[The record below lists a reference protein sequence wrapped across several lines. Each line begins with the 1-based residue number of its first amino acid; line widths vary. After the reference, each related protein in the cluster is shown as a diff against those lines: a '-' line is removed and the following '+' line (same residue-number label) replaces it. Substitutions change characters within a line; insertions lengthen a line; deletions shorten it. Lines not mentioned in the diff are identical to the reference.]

1 MPRKKTRIISV
12 YQKYW
17 TNKMKV
23 SGFTFIRNA
32 LKYDYPIVEAILS
45 ILPICDEFIIAVG
58 NSDDDTLALIQKIDS
73 NKIKI
78 IQTVWDD
85 TLRANGEVLA
95 IETNKAFKAISP
107 DSDWAFYIQGD
118 EVVHEKYL
126 NSIQLTMQ
134 KYAHDYEV
142 DGLLFDYKHFYGSYD
157 FIGSSNSWYK
167 KEIRIIRNNKQIYS
181 FKDAQGFRKGAN
193 EKLKVVA
200 ANAFI
205 YHYGW
210 VKDPRSMQF
219 KQEDFSKLW
228 HNDEWISK
236 NIENVEVFEYEKH
249 ISQLSRFDGNH
260 PMVMKERIER
270 LNWKFEYDISK
281 NSRSFKEFLKDSLL
295 LIGLNFNYRNYIFLK
310 GK

>member
-73 NKIKI
+73 KKIKI

-134 KYAHDYEV
+134 KYVLDSEV

-157 FIGSSNSWYK
+157 FVGSSNNWYK

-181 FKDAQGFRKGAN
+181 FKDAQGFRKEAN
-193 EKLKVVA
+193 EKLKVVS
-200 ANAFI
+200 ANASI

-210 VKDPRSMQF
+210 VKNPRSMQF

-249 ISQLSRFDGNH
+249 ISQLSRFDGDH

-281 NSRSFKEFLKDSLL
+281 NSRSFKDFLKDNLL
-295 LIGLNFNYRNYIFLK
+295 LIGLNFNYKNYIFLRRK
-310 GK
+310 

>member
-1 MPRKKTRIISV
+1 M
-12 YQKYW
+12 
-17 TNKMKV
+17 
-23 SGFTFIRNA
+23 
-32 LKYDYPIVEAILS
+32 
-45 ILPICDEFIIAVG
+45 
-58 NSDDDTLALIQKIDS
+58 
-73 NKIKI
+73 
-78 IQTVWDD
+78 
-85 TLRANGEVLA
+85 RANGEVLA

-118 EVVHEKYL
+118 EIVHEKYL

-134 KYAHDYEV
+134 KYVLDSEV

-181 FKDAQGFRKGAN
+181 FKDAQGFRKEAN
-193 EKLKVVA
+193 EKLKVVS
-200 ANAFI
+200 ANASI

-236 NIENVEVFEYEKH
+236 NIENAQVFEYEKH
-249 ISQLSRFDGNH
+249 ISQLSSFDGDH
-260 PMVMKERIER
+260 PLVMKERIER

-281 NSRSFKEFLKDSLL
+281 NSRSVKDFLKDSLL
-295 LIGLNFNYRNYIFLK
+295 LIGLNFNYKNYIFLRRK
-310 GK
+310 

>member
-32 LKYDYPIVEAILS
+32 LKYDYPIVEAIVS

-73 NKIKI
+73 QKIKI

-85 TLRANGEVLA
+85 TLRTNGEVLA

-134 KYAHDYEV
+134 KYVLDSEV

-193 EKLKVVA
+193 EKLKVVS
-200 ANAFI
+200 ANASI

-281 NSRSFKEFLKDSLL
+281 NSRSFKDFLKDNLL
-295 LIGLNFNYRNYIFLK
+295 LIGLNFNYKNYIFLRRK
-310 GK
+310 

>member
-73 NKIKI
+73 KKIKI

-85 TLRANGEVLA
+85 SLRANGEVLA

-118 EVVHEKYL
+118 EIVHEKYL

-134 KYAHDYEV
+134 KYVLDSEV

-193 EKLKVVA
+193 EKLKVVS
-200 ANAFI
+200 ANASI

-236 NIENVEVFEYEKH
+236 NIEKVEAFEYEKH
-249 ISQLSRFDGNH
+249 ISQLRLFDDEH
-260 PMVMKERIER
+260 PLVMKDRIQR

-281 NSRSFKEFLKDSLL
+281 NSRSFKDFLKDNLR
-295 LIGLNFNYRNYIFLK
+295 LIGLNFNYKNYIFLRRK
-310 GK
+310 

>member
-12 YQKYW
+12 FQKYW

-134 KYAHDYEV
+134 KYVLDSEV

-157 FIGSSNSWYK
+157 FVGSSNSWYK

-181 FKDAQGFRKGAN
+181 FKDAQGFRKAAN
-193 EKLKVVA
+193 EKLKVVS
-200 ANAFI
+200 ANASI

-210 VKDPRSMQF
+210 VKDPRSMQS

-270 LNWKFEYDISK
+270 LNWKFDYDISK
-281 NSRSFKEFLKDSLL
+281 NKRSFKEFLKDSLL

>member
-12 YQKYW
+12 FQKYW

-32 LKYDYPIVEAILS
+32 LKYDYPIVEAIQS

-58 NSDDDTLALIQKIDS
+58 NSEDETLALIQEIDS
-73 NKIKI
+73 QKIKI

-85 TLRANGEVLA
+85 SLRTNGEVLA

-118 EVVHEKYL
+118 EIVHEKYL

-134 KYAHDYEV
+134 RYVFDHEV

-167 KEIRIIRNNKQIYS
+167 KEIRIIRNNKKIYS
-181 FKDAQGFRKGAN
+181 FKDAQGFRKEDN
-193 EKLKVVA
+193 KKLKVVA

-249 ISQLSRFDGNH
+249 ISQLSRFDGDH

-281 NSRSFKEFLKDSLL
+281 NSRSFKDFLKDNLL
-295 LIGLNFNYRNYIFLK
+295 LIGLNFNYKNYIFLRRK
-310 GK
+310 

>member
-1 MPRKKTRIISV
+1 MPRKKTRIISA

-32 LKYDYPIVEAILS
+32 VKYDYPIVEAILS

-58 NSDDDTLALIQKIDS
+58 NSEDETLALIQKIDS
-73 NKIKI
+73 QKIKI

-118 EVVHEKYL
+118 EIVHEKYL

-134 KYAHDYEV
+134 RYVFDHEV

-167 KEIRIIRNNKQIYS
+167 KEIRIIRNNKKIYS
-181 FKDAQGFRKGAN
+181 YKDAQGFRKAAN
-193 EKLKVVA
+193 EKLKVVS
-200 ANAFI
+200 ANASI

-219 KQEDFSKLW
+219 KQEDFNKLW

-236 NIENVEVFEYEKH
+236 NIEKVETFEYEKH
-249 ISQLSRFDGNH
+249 ISQLSRFDGDH
-260 PMVMKERIER
+260 PLVMKDRIQR
-270 LNWKFEYDISK
+270 LNWKFEFDISK
-281 NSRSFKEFLKDSLL
+281 NKRSFKDFLKDNLR
-295 LIGLNFNYRNYIFLK
+295 LIGLNFNYKNYIFLRRK
-310 GK
+310 

>member
-1 MPRKKTRIISV
+1 MLRKKTRIISV
-12 YQKYW
+12 FQKYW

-73 NKIKI
+73 QKIKI

-85 TLRANGEVLA
+85 SLRANGEVLA
-95 IETNKAFKAISP
+95 IETNKAFKAISS

-118 EVVHEKYL
+118 EIVHEKYL
-126 NSIQLTMQ
+126 SSIQLTMQ
-134 KYAHDYEV
+134 KYALDNEV

-181 FKDAQGFRKGAN
+181 YKDAQGFRKAAN
-193 EKLKVVA
+193 EKLKVVSS
-200 ANAFI
+200 NASI

-219 KQEDFSKLW
+219 KQEDFNKLW

-236 NIENVEVFEYEKH
+236 NIEKVEGFEYEKH
-249 ISQLSRFDGNH
+249 ISQLSSFDGDH
-260 PMVMKERIER
+260 PLVMKERIER

-281 NSRSFKEFLKDSLL
+281 NSRSFKDFLKDNLL
-295 LIGLNFNYRNYIFLK
+295 LIGLNFNYKNYIFLRRK
-310 GK
+310 

>member
-1 MPRKKTRIISV
+1 MLRKKTRIISV
-12 YQKYW
+12 FQKYW

-58 NSDDDTLALIQKIDS
+58 NSDDDTLALIQNIDS
-73 NKIKI
+73 HKIKI

-85 TLRANGEVLA
+85 SLRANGEVLA

-118 EVVHEKYL
+118 EIVHEKYL

-134 KYAHDYEV
+134 KYVFDHEV

-181 FKDAQGFRKGAN
+181 FKDAQGFRKEAN
-193 EKLKVVA
+193 EKLKVVS
-200 ANAFI
+200 ANASI

-236 NIENVEVFEYEKH
+236 NIENAQVFEYEKH
-249 ISQLSRFDGNH
+249 ISQLSRFDGDH
-260 PMVMKERIER
+260 PLVMKERIER

-281 NSRSFKEFLKDSLL
+281 NSRSFKDFLKDNLL
-295 LIGLNFNYRNYIFLK
+295 LIGLNFNYKNYIFLRRK
-310 GK
+310 

>member
-1 MPRKKTRIISV
+1 M
-12 YQKYW
+12 
-17 TNKMKV
+17 
-23 SGFTFIRNA
+23 
-32 LKYDYPIVEAILS
+32 
-45 ILPICDEFIIAVG
+45 
-58 NSDDDTLALIQKIDS
+58 IDS
-73 NKIKI
+73 KKIKI

-85 TLRANGEVLA
+85 SLRANGEVLA

-118 EVVHEKYL
+118 EIVHEKYL
-126 NSIQLTMQ
+126 NSIQQTMQ
-134 KYAHDYEV
+134 KYVFDHEV

-193 EKLKVVA
+193 EKLKVVS
-200 ANAFI
+200 ANASI

-228 HNDEWISK
+228 HNDDWISK
-236 NIENVEVFEYEKH
+236 NIEKVEAFEYEKH
-249 ISQLSRFDGNH
+249 ISQLRLFDGDH
-260 PMVMKERIER
+260 PLVMKDRIQR

-281 NSRSFKEFLKDSLL
+281 NSRSFKDFLKDNLL
-295 LIGLNFNYRNYIFLK
+295 LIGLNFNYKNYIFLRRK
-310 GK
+310 

>member
-1 MPRKKTRIISV
+1 MLRKKTRIISV
-12 YQKYW
+12 FQKYW

-73 NKIKI
+73 KKIKI

-85 TLRANGEVLA
+85 SLRANGEVLA
-95 IETNKAFKAISP
+95 IETNKAFKAISL

-118 EVVHEKYL
+118 EIVHEKYL
-126 NSIQLTMQ
+126 NSIQQTMQ
-134 KYAHDYEV
+134 KYVFDHEV

-181 FKDAQGFRKGAN
+181 FKDAQGFRKEAN
-193 EKLKVVA
+193 EKLKVVS
-200 ANAFI
+200 ANASI

-236 NIENVEVFEYEKH
+236 NIENAQVFEYEKH
-249 ISQLSRFDGNH
+249 ISQLSRFDGDH
-260 PMVMKERIER
+260 PLVMKERIER
-270 LNWKFEYDISK
+270 LNWKFEYDMSK
-281 NSRSFKEFLKDSLL
+281 NSRSFKDFLKDNLL
-295 LIGLNFNYRNYIFLK
+295 LIGLNFNYKNYIFLRRK
-310 GK
+310 

>member
-1 MPRKKTRIISV
+1 MLRKKTRIISV
-12 YQKYW
+12 FQKYW

-73 NKIKI
+73 KKIKI

-85 TLRANGEVLA
+85 SLRANGEVLA
-95 IETNKAFKAISP
+95 IETNKAFKAISL

-118 EVVHEKYL
+118 EIVHEKYL
-126 NSIQLTMQ
+126 NSIQQTMQ
-134 KYAHDYEV
+134 KYVFDHEV

-181 FKDAQGFRKGAN
+181 FKDAQGFRKEAN
-193 EKLKVVA
+193 EKLKVVS
-200 ANAFI
+200 ANASI

-236 NIENVEVFEYEKH
+236 NIENAQVFEYEKH
-249 ISQLSRFDGNH
+249 ISQLSSFDGDH
-260 PMVMKERIER
+260 PLVMKERIER
-270 LNWKFEYDISK
+270 LNWKFEYEISK
-281 NSRSFKEFLKDSLL
+281 NSRSFKDFLKDNLL
-295 LIGLNFNYRNYIFLK
+295 LIGLNFNYKNYIFLRRK
-310 GK
+310 

>member
-73 NKIKI
+73 KKIKI

-85 TLRANGEVLA
+85 SLRANGEVLA

-118 EVVHEKYL
+118 EIVHEKYL

-134 KYAHDYEV
+134 KYVLDSEV

-181 FKDAQGFRKGAN
+181 FKDAQGFRKEDN
-193 EKLKVVA
+193 KKLKVVA

-270 LNWKFEYDISK
+270 LNWKFDYDISK
-281 NSRSFKEFLKDSLL
+281 NKRSFKEFLKDSLL

>member
-58 NSDDDTLALIQKIDS
+58 NSDDDTLALIHKIDS
-73 NKIKI
+73 QKIKI

-118 EVVHEKYL
+118 EIVHEKYL

-134 KYAHDYEV
+134 KYALDYEV

-181 FKDAQGFRKGAN
+181 YKDAQGFRKAAN
-193 EKLKVVA
+193 EKLNVVS
-200 ANAFI
+200 ANASI

-219 KQEDFSKLW
+219 KQEDFNKLW

-236 NIENVEVFEYEKH
+236 NIEKVEAFEYEKH
-249 ISQLSRFDGNH
+249 ISQLRLFDSDH
-260 PMVMKERIER
+260 PLVMKERIQR

-281 NSRSFKEFLKDSLL
+281 NSRSFKDFLKDNLL
-295 LIGLNFNYRNYIFLK
+295 LIGLNFNYKNYIFLRRK
-310 GK
+310 

>member
-17 TNKMKV
+17 INKMKV

-73 NKIKI
+73 QKIKI

-118 EVVHEKYL
+118 EIVHEKYL

-134 KYAHDYEV
+134 KYVLDSEV

-157 FIGSSNSWYK
+157 FVGSSNNWYK
-167 KEIRIIRNNKQIYS
+167 KEIRIIRNNQQIYS
-181 FKDAQGFRKGAN
+181 FKDAQGFRKEAN
-193 EKLKVVA
+193 KKLKVVA

-270 LNWKFEYDISK
+270 LNWKFDYDISK
-281 NSRSFKEFLKDSLL
+281 NKRSFKEFLKDSLL

>member
-45 ILPICDEFIIAVG
+45 ILPICDEFIVAVG

-73 NKIKI
+73 QKIKI

-85 TLRANGEVLA
+85 SLRANGEVLA

-118 EVVHEKYL
+118 EIVHEKYL

-134 KYAHDYEV
+134 RYVFDHEV

-181 FKDAQGFRKGAN
+181 YKDAQGFRKVAN
-193 EKLKVVA
+193 KKLKVVS
-200 ANAFI
+200 ANASI

-219 KQEDFSKLW
+219 KQEDFNKLW

-236 NIENVEVFEYEKH
+236 NIEKVESFEYEKH
-249 ISQLSRFDGNH
+249 ISQLRLFDGDH
-260 PMVMKERIER
+260 PLVIKDRIQR
-270 LNWKFEYDISK
+270 LNWKFDYDISK
-281 NSRSFKEFLKDSLL
+281 NKRSVKDFLKDNLR
-295 LIGLNFNYRNYIFLK
+295 LIGLNFNYKNYIFLRRK
-310 GK
+310 

>member
-1 MPRKKTRIISV
+1 MPRKKTRTISV
-12 YQKYW
+12 FQKYW
-17 TNKMKV
+17 ISKMKV

-32 LKYDYPIVEAILS
+32 IKYDYPIVEAILS

-73 NKIKI
+73 QKIKI

-85 TLRANGEVLA
+85 SLRANGEVLA

-118 EVVHEKYL
+118 EIVHEKYL

-134 KYAHDYEV
+134 RYVFDYEV

-167 KEIRIIRNNKQIYS
+167 KEIRIIRNNQQIYS
-181 FKDAQGFRKGAN
+181 FKDAQGFRKEDN
-193 EKLKVVA
+193 KKLKVVA

-236 NIENVEVFEYEKH
+236 NIEKVEAFEYEKH
-249 ISQLSRFDGNH
+249 ISQLRRFDDDH
-260 PMVMKERIER
+260 PLVMKDRIWR

-281 NSRSFKEFLKDSLL
+281 NSRSFKDFLKDNLL
-295 LIGLNFNYRNYIFLK
+295 LIGLNFNYKNYIFLRRK
-310 GK
+310 

>member
-73 NKIKI
+73 KKIKI

-118 EVVHEKYL
+118 EIVHEKYL

-134 KYAHDYEV
+134 RYVFDNEV

-157 FIGSSNSWYK
+157 FVGSSNNWYK

-181 FKDAQGFRKGAN
+181 FKDAQGFRKGVN
-193 EKLKVVA
+193 EKLKVVSA
-200 ANAFI
+200 KASI

-236 NIENVEVFEYEKH
+236 NIEKVEAFEYEKH
-249 ISQLSRFDGNH
+249 ISQLKLFDGDH
-260 PMVMKERIER
+260 PLVMKDRIQR
-270 LNWKFEYDISK
+270 LNWKFDYDISK
-281 NSRSFKEFLKDSLL
+281 NKRSVKDFLKDSLL
-295 LIGLNFNYRNYIFLK
+295 LIGLNFNYKNYIFLRMK
-310 GK
+310 

>member
-1 MPRKKTRIISV
+1 
-12 YQKYW
+12 
-17 TNKMKV
+17 MKV

-45 ILPICDEFIIAVG
+45 ILPICDEFIVAVG

-73 NKIKI
+73 QKIKI

-85 TLRANGEVLA
+85 SLRANGEVLA

-118 EVVHEKYL
+118 EIVHEKYL
-126 NSIQLTMQ
+126 NSIQLTMRR
-134 KYAHDYEV
+134 YVFDHEV

-181 FKDAQGFRKGAN
+181 YKDAQGFRKAAN
-193 EKLKVVA
+193 KKLKVVS
-200 ANAFI
+200 ANASI

-219 KQEDFSKLW
+219 KQEDFNKLW

-236 NIENVEVFEYEKH
+236 NIEKVESFEYEKH
-249 ISQLSRFDGNH
+249 ISQLRLFDGDH
-260 PMVMKERIER
+260 PLVMKDRIQR
-270 LNWKFEYDISK
+270 LNWKFDYDISK
-281 NSRSFKEFLKDSLL
+281 NKRSVKDFLKDNLR
-295 LIGLNFNYRNYIFLK
+295 LIGLNFNYKNYIFLRRK
-310 GK
+310 

>member
-1 MPRKKTRIISV
+1 MPRKKTRIIFV

-78 IQTVWDD
+78 VQTVWDD

-134 KYAHDYEV
+134 KYVLDSEV

-167 KEIRIIRNNKQIYS
+167 KEIRIIRNNKKIYS

-193 EKLKVVA
+193 EKLKVVD

-219 KQEDFSKLW
+219 KQEDFNKLW

-236 NIENVEVFEYEKH
+236 NIEITEVFEYEKH
-249 ISQLSRFDGNH
+249 ISQLSRFDGDH
-260 PMVMKERIER
+260 PLVMKDRIQR
-270 LNWKFEYDISK
+270 LNWKFEYDIYK
-281 NSRSFKEFLKDSLL
+281 NKRSFKDFLKDNLL
-295 LIGLNFNYRNYIFLK
+295 LIGLNFNYKNYIFLRRK
-310 GK
+310 

>member
-32 LKYDYPIVEAILS
+32 LKYDYPIVEAIQS

-73 NKIKI
+73 QKIKI

-134 KYAHDYEV
+134 KYVLDSEV

-157 FIGSSNSWYK
+157 FVGSSNNWYK

-181 FKDAQGFRKGAN
+181 FKDAQGFRKEDN
-193 EKLKVVA
+193 KKLKVVA
-200 ANAFI
+200 ASAFI

-236 NIENVEVFEYEKH
+236 NIEKVEAFEYEKH
-249 ISQLSRFDGNH
+249 ISQLRLFDGDH
-260 PMVMKERIER
+260 PMVMKDRIQR

-281 NSRSFKEFLKDSLL
+281 NSRSFKDFLKDNLL
-295 LIGLNFNYRNYIFLK
+295 LIGLNFNYKNYIFLRRK
-310 GK
+310 

>member
-73 NKIKI
+73 KKIKI

-85 TLRANGEVLA
+85 SLRANGEVLA

-118 EVVHEKYL
+118 EIVHEKYL

-134 KYAHDYEV
+134 KYVLDSEV

-181 FKDAQGFRKGAN
+181 FKDAQGFRKEAN
-193 EKLKVVA
+193 EKLKVVS
-200 ANAFI
+200 ANASI

-236 NIENVEVFEYEKH
+236 NIENAQVFEYEKH
-249 ISQLSRFDGNH
+249 ISQLSSFDGDH
-260 PMVMKERIER
+260 PLVMKERIER

-281 NSRSFKEFLKDSLL
+281 NSRSVKDFLKDSLL
-295 LIGLNFNYRNYIFLK
+295 LIGLNFNYKNYIFLRRK
-310 GK
+310 

>member
-1 MPRKKTRIISV
+1 
-12 YQKYW
+12 
-17 TNKMKV
+17 MKV

-73 NKIKI
+73 QKIKI

-118 EVVHEKYL
+118 EIVHEKYL

-134 KYAHDYEV
+134 KYVLDYEV

-181 FKDAQGFRKGAN
+181 FKDAQGFRKEAN

-249 ISQLSRFDGNH
+249 ISQLSRFDGDH
-260 PMVMKERIER
+260 PLVMKERIER

-295 LIGLNFNYRNYIFLK
+295 LIGLNFNYRNYIFLR

>member
-12 YQKYW
+12 FQKYW

-73 NKIKI
+73 QKIKI

-118 EVVHEKYL
+118 EIVHEKYL

-134 KYAHDYEV
+134 KYVLDSEV

-167 KEIRIIRNNKQIYS
+167 KEIRIIRNNKKIYS
-181 FKDAQGFRKGAN
+181 FKDAQGFRKEDN
-193 EKLKVVA
+193 KKLKVVA

-249 ISQLSRFDGNH
+249 ISQLSRFDGDH
-260 PMVMKERIER
+260 PLVMKERIER

-281 NSRSFKEFLKDSLL
+281 NSRSFKDFLKDNLL
-295 LIGLNFNYRNYIFLK
+295 LIGLNFNYKNYIFLRRK
-310 GK
+310 

>member
-1 MPRKKTRIISV
+1 
-12 YQKYW
+12 
-17 TNKMKV
+17 MKV

-32 LKYDYPIVEAILS
+32 VKYDYPIVEAILS
-45 ILPICDEFIIAVG
+45 ILSICDEFIIAVG
-58 NSDDDTLALIQKIDS
+58 NSEDETLALIQKIDS
-73 NKIKI
+73 QKIKI

-95 IETNKAFKAISP
+95 IETNNAFKAISP

-134 KYAHDYEV
+134 KYVLDSEV

-157 FIGSSNSWYK
+157 FVGSSNNWYK
-167 KEIRIIRNNKQIYS
+167 KEIRIIRNNQQIYS
-181 FKDAQGFRKGAN
+181 FKDAQGFRKEDN
-193 EKLKVVA
+193 KKLKVVA

-249 ISQLSRFDGNH
+249 ISQLSRFDGDH
-260 PMVMKERIER
+260 PMVMKDRIQR

-281 NSRSFKEFLKDSLL
+281 NSRSFKDFLKDNLL
-295 LIGLNFNYRNYIFLK
+295 LIGLNFNYKNYIFLRRK
-310 GK
+310 

>member
-1 MPRKKTRIISV
+1 
-12 YQKYW
+12 
-17 TNKMKV
+17 MKV

-32 LKYDYPIVEAILS
+32 IKYDYPIVEAILS

-78 IQTVWDD
+78 VQTVWDD

-134 KYAHDYEV
+134 KYVLDSEV

-157 FIGSSNSWYK
+157 FVGSSNNWYK
-167 KEIRIIRNNKQIYS
+167 KEIRIIRNNKKIYS
-181 FKDAQGFRKGAN
+181 FKDAQGFRKEDN
-193 EKLKVVA
+193 KKLKVVA

-270 LNWKFEYDISK
+270 LNWKFDYDISK
-281 NSRSFKEFLKDSLL
+281 NKRSFKEFLKDSLL

>member
-85 TLRANGEVLA
+85 SLRANGEVLA
-95 IETNKAFKAISP
+95 IETNKAFAEISP

-134 KYAHDYEV
+134 KYVLDSEV

-157 FIGSSNSWYK
+157 FVGSSNNWYK

-181 FKDAQGFRKGAN
+181 FKDAQGFRK
-193 EKLKVVA
+193 EDDKKLKVVA

-249 ISQLSRFDGNH
+249 ISQLSLFDSDH

-270 LNWKFEYDISK
+270 LNWKFDYDISK
-281 NSRSFKEFLKDSLL
+281 NKRSFKEFLKDNLL

>member
-1 MPRKKTRIISV
+1 
-12 YQKYW
+12 
-17 TNKMKV
+17 MKV

-73 NKIKI
+73 QKIKI

-134 KYAHDYEV
+134 KYVLDSEV

-157 FIGSSNSWYK
+157 FVGSSNNWYK

-181 FKDAQGFRKGAN
+181 FKDAQGFRKEDN
-193 EKLKVVA
+193 KKLKVVA
-200 ANAFI
+200 ASAFI

-249 ISQLSRFDGNH
+249 ISQLSRFDGDH
-260 PMVMKERIER
+260 PLVMKERIER

-281 NSRSFKEFLKDSLL
+281 NSRSFKDFLKDNLL
-295 LIGLNFNYRNYIFLK
+295 LIGLNFNYKNYIFLRRK
-310 GK
+310 

>member
-134 KYAHDYEV
+134 KYVLDSEV

-157 FIGSSNSWYK
+157 FVGSSNSWYK

-181 FKDAQGFRKGAN
+181 FKDAQGFRKEDN
-193 EKLKVVA
+193 KKLKVVA
-200 ANAFI
+200 ANASI

-281 NSRSFKEFLKDSLL
+281 NSRSFKDFLKDNLL
-295 LIGLNFNYRNYIFLK
+295 LIGLNFNYKNYIFLRRK
-310 GK
+310 

>member
-73 NKIKI
+73 KKIKI

-85 TLRANGEVLA
+85 SLRANGEVLA

-118 EVVHEKYL
+118 EIVHEKYL

-134 KYAHDYEV
+134 KYVLDSEV

-193 EKLKVVA
+193 EKLKVVS
-200 ANAFI
+200 ANASI

-236 NIENVEVFEYEKH
+236 NIENAQVFEYEKH
-249 ISQLSRFDGNH
+249 ISQLSSFDGDH
-260 PMVMKERIER
+260 PLVMKERIER

-281 NSRSFKEFLKDSLL
+281 NSRSVKDFLKDSLL
-295 LIGLNFNYRNYIFLK
+295 LIGLNFNYKNYIFLRRK
-310 GK
+310 

>member
-1 MPRKKTRIISV
+1 
-12 YQKYW
+12 
-17 TNKMKV
+17 MKV

-73 NKIKI
+73 QKIKI

-118 EVVHEKYL
+118 EIVHEKYL

-134 KYAHDYEV
+134 KYVLDSEV

-181 FKDAQGFRKGAN
+181 FKDAQGFRKEDN
-193 EKLKVVA
+193 KKLKVVA

-249 ISQLSRFDGNH
+249 ISQLSRFDGDH
-260 PMVMKERIER
+260 PLVMKERIER

-281 NSRSFKEFLKDSLL
+281 NSRSFKDFLKDNLL
-295 LIGLNFNYRNYIFLK
+295 LIGLNFNYKNYIFLRRK
-310 GK
+310 

>member
-73 NKIKI
+73 QKIKI
-78 IQTVWDD
+78 IQTVWND

-118 EVVHEKYL
+118 EIVHEKYL

-134 KYAHDYEV
+134 RYVFDNEV

-157 FIGSSNSWYK
+157 FVGSSNSWYK

-193 EKLKVVA
+193 EKLKVVS
-200 ANAFI
+200 ANASI

-270 LNWKFEYDISK
+270 LNWKFDYDISK
-281 NSRSFKEFLKDSLL
+281 NKRSFKEFLKDSLL

>member
-1 MPRKKTRIISV
+1 
-12 YQKYW
+12 
-17 TNKMKV
+17 MKV

-32 LKYDYPIVEAILS
+32 IKYDYPIVEAILS
-45 ILPICDEFIIAVG
+45 ILPVCDEFIIAVG

-73 NKIKI
+73 KKIKI

-85 TLRANGEVLA
+85 SLRANGEVLA

-118 EVVHEKYL
+118 EIVHEKYL

-134 KYAHDYEV
+134 RYVFDYEV

-167 KEIRIIRNNKQIYS
+167 KEIRIIRNNQQIYS

-193 EKLKVVA
+193 EKLKVVST
-200 ANAFI
+200 NASI

-219 KQEDFSKLW
+219 KQEDFNKLW

-236 NIENVEVFEYEKH
+236 NIEIAEVFEYEKH
-249 ISQLSRFDGNH
+249 ISQLSLFDGDH
-260 PMVMKERIER
+260 PLVMKDRIQR
-270 LNWKFEYDISK
+270 LNWKFDYDISK
-281 NSRSFKEFLKDSLL
+281 NKRS
-295 LIGLNFNYRNYIFLK
+295 I
-310 GK
+310 